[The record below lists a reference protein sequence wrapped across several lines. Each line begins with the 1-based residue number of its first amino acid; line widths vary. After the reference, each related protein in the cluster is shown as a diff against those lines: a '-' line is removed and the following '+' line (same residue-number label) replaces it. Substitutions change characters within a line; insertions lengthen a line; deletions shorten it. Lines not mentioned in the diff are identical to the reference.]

1 MKKKWQKEMKWLL
14 LAALAF
20 LFLFERSDTLTVQ
33 DGYVR
38 LCRRTWWFYKRE
50 VKSAEV
56 SSIESV
62 THISKWG
69 KSSKSDSLL
78 LKDKSGRV
86 FYELHYSGFRIG
98 ANWWKEAHSDEK
110 VCKSAIAGKGKF
122 SREVDTVSPI
132 TYFMLLVSLVIYWY
146 KRSWRIHDE
155 REDADSSA
163 SMLMRSSIAPRT
175 STCDIS
181 RNKRAESP
189 LRTKGC
195 LSHAHIM
202 RNKQQILQGRANNKR
217 QVAVAREREES
228 K

>member
-1 MKKKWQKEMKWLL
+1 MKLKWQKEEMKWLL
-14 LAALAF
+14 LAVLAF

-56 SSIESV
+56 SSIENV
-62 THISKWG
+62 THKWG
-69 KSSKSDSLL
+69 RNSRLNSLL

-86 FYELHYSGFRIG
+86 FHELHYSGFKIG
-98 ANWWKEAHSDEK
+98 AIWWKEAHSDEK

-132 TYFMLLVSLVIYWY
+132 TNCMLLVLLVIYWY
-146 KRSWRIHDE
+146 KRSWRVE
-155 REDADSSA
+155 
-163 SMLMRSSIAPRT
+163 
-175 STCDIS
+175 
-181 RNKRAESP
+181 
-189 LRTKGC
+189 
-195 LSHAHIM
+195 
-202 RNKQQILQGRANNKR
+202 
-217 QVAVAREREES
+217 REREES

>member
-1 MKKKWQKEMKWLL
+1 MKLKWQKEMKWLL

-20 LFLFERSDTLTVQ
+20 LFCFERSDTLTVQ

-50 VKSAEV
+50 VKSME
-56 SSIESV
+56 SSLIGSV
-62 THISKWG
+62 THISKWA
-69 KSSKSDSLL
+69 KSSTSDSLL

-132 TYFMLLVSLVIYWY
+132 TYFMLLVLLVIYWY
-146 KRSWRIHDE
+146 KRSWRVE
-155 REDADSSA
+155 
-163 SMLMRSSIAPRT
+163 
-175 STCDIS
+175 
-181 RNKRAESP
+181 
-189 LRTKGC
+189 
-195 LSHAHIM
+195 
-202 RNKQQILQGRANNKR
+202 
-217 QVAVAREREES
+217 REREES

>member
-1 MKKKWQKEMKWLL
+1 MLPIPIPISTERSGSMKLKWQKEMKWLL

-20 LFLFERSDTLTVQ
+20 LFLFEQSDTLTVQ

-38 LCRRTWWFYKRE
+38 LYRRTWWFYKRE

-56 SSIESV
+56 SSIENV

-69 KSSKSDSLL
+69 KSSKLDSLL
-78 LKDKSGRV
+78 LKDKSGCV

-132 TYFMLLVSLVIYWY
+132 SYAILIVSLVVYVY
-146 KRSWRIHDE
+146 KRSWR
-155 REDADSSA
+155 
-163 SMLMRSSIAPRT
+163 
-175 STCDIS
+175 
-181 RNKRAESP
+181 
-189 LRTKGC
+189 
-195 LSHAHIM
+195 
-202 RNKQQILQGRANNKR
+202 
-217 QVAVAREREES
+217 VAREREES

>member
-1 MKKKWQKEMKWLL
+1 MKLKWQKEMKWLL

-56 SSIESV
+56 SSIENV
-62 THISKWG
+62 THITKWTG
-69 KSSKSDSLL
+69 RLDYLL

-86 FYELHYSGFRIG
+86 FHELQYSGFKIG

-132 TYFMLLVSLVIYWY
+132 TNFMLLVSLVIYWY
-146 KRSWRIHDE
+146 KRSWRVE
-155 REDADSSA
+155 
-163 SMLMRSSIAPRT
+163 
-175 STCDIS
+175 
-181 RNKRAESP
+181 
-189 LRTKGC
+189 
-195 LSHAHIM
+195 
-202 RNKQQILQGRANNKR
+202 
-217 QVAVAREREES
+217 REREES

>member
-1 MKKKWQKEMKWLL
+1 MDDGKRGLEENVASLLRRGYGGQDVEMLPSPNPISNERSGSMKLKWQKEMKWLL

-56 SSIESV
+56 SSIENV

-69 KSSKSDSLL
+69 RDSKLDSLL

-86 FYELHYSGFRIG
+86 FYELHYSGFKIG

-132 TYFMLLVSLVIYWY
+132 PYAILIVSLVVYVY
-146 KRSWRIHDE
+146 KRSWR
-155 REDADSSA
+155 
-163 SMLMRSSIAPRT
+163 
-175 STCDIS
+175 
-181 RNKRAESP
+181 
-189 LRTKGC
+189 
-195 LSHAHIM
+195 
-202 RNKQQILQGRANNKR
+202 
-217 QVAVAREREES
+217 VAREREES